1 MVKSFF
7 NDLRKFINDLR
18 NVARVFT
25 QPVTS
30 AATAVRVIFRSA
42 GHQLPIITGQSPA
55 TRLKPDLL
63 WARSRR
69 RLPIEGPVNHLP
81 HPLKPPICPAQ
92 PLLARS
98 HSELLA
104 CVSESQF
111 HLCIIHILPFFVPIV
126 SGSVGHPPSKVKN
139 S

>member
-1 MVKSFF
+1 MT
-7 NDLRKFINDLR
+7 N
-18 NVARVFT
+18 
-25 QPVTS
+25 
-30 AATAVRVIFRSA
+30 
-42 GHQLPIITGQSPA
+42 HQLPLSHCLSPA

-63 WARSRR
+63 GPRRRR

-92 PLLARS
+92 PLLTRS
-98 HSELLA
+98 HYELLA

-111 HLCIIHILPFFVPIV
+111 HLCINHILPFFAPIV